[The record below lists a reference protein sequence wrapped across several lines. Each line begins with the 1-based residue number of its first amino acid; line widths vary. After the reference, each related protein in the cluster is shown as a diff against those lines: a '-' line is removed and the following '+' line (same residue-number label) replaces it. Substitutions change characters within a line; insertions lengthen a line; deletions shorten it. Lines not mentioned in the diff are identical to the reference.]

1 MIASPP
7 ALAEFPVRF
16 TPFHHVA
23 RYFRGAVVNYSPVVE
38 FDGEISA
45 VFRIDI
51 VHMRCLLRGSTNSTL
66 IATGYCAS
74 GRGGEI
80 FHLRTGHLLIPK
92 TAQCDR

>member
-1 MIASPP
+1 MKDILIQLGFHMFHSDCVTP

-23 RYFRGAVVNYSPVVE
+23 RYFGGAVVNYSPVVE

-51 VHMRCLLRGSTNSTL
+51 GAHALPLARLDKFNPDCNRIL
-66 IATGYCAS
+66 C
-74 GRGGEI
+74 
-80 FHLRTGHLLIPK
+80 
-92 TAQCDR
+92 